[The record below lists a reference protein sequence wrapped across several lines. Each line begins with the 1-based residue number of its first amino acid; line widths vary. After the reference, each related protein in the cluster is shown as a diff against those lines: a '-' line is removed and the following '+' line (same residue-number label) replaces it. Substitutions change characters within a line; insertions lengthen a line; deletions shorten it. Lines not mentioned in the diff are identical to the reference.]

1 MNQELKQYLQF
12 IVDYR
17 QKDWPEWLA
26 SAEFVVN
33 NKVHMAMKVSSFMV
47 NYRREL
53 RMGGDIRKKG
63 KIEKAMEFVE
73 RMKKV
78 HEEVEA
84 ALKKIYEDMKRQVDR
99 GRKETKDWKK
109 RNKVML
115 STKDL
120 VFKERLVRKLVD

>member
-1 MNQELKQYLQF
+1 
-12 IVDYR
+12 
-17 QKDWPEWLA
+17 
-26 SAEFVVN
+26 
-33 NKVHMAMKVSSFMV
+33 
-47 NYRREL
+47 
-53 RMGGDIRKKG
+53 
-63 KIEKAMEFVE
+63 
-73 RMKKV
+73 MKKV
-78 HEEVEA
+78 NEEVEA